1 MNKIKRIG
9 VLTAGGDC
17 PGLNAVVRAVTKYAL
32 LKNIEVYGF
41 KNGFDGLVKNECIL
55 LDNKAVSGILTRGGT
70 ILGTSNLANPFR
82 YTLSPLGTPENP
94 KDVSGLVLEN
104 IVKNKIDALV
114 TIGGDG
120 TLSMSKQFIDKGVK
134 IVGVPKTIDNDL
146 SATDYTFGFDSALTV
161 ATDAVDRLH
170 TTAEAHHRVM
180 IIETMGR
187 YAGWIALRS
196 CIAGGGDVCLIPEIP
211 YNDDII
217 AEAISRR
224 QKQGK
229 TFSIIVAA
237 EGAKNEKG
245 EMTVQK
251 TVAGSTDPIRL
262 GGIAQKVAAMLE
274 ERIKTECRVVVL
286 GHLQRGG
293 TPTPF
298 DRWLSTRFGSAAV
311 DLILQDKTGY
321 MVALRGTEIV
331 SVPIAEAVAKLKR
344 VDPKGQEVRAA
355 VSVGTSFGANLT
367 FED

>member
-17 PGLNAVVRAVTKYAL
+17 PGLNAVVRAVAKYAL
-32 LKNIEVYGF
+32 REGIEVYGF
-41 KNGFDGLVKNECIL
+41 KNGFDGLVKNNFIL

-70 ILGTSNLANPFR
+70 ILGTSNIANPFR
-82 YTLSPLGTPENP
+82 YTLEPYGTPENP
-94 KDVSGLVLEN
+94 KDVSNLVLEN
-104 IVKNKIDALV
+104 IEKNKIDALV

-146 SATDYTFGFDSALTV
+146 SATDYTFGFDSALTI
-161 ATDAVDRLH
+161 ATDAVDRIH
-170 TTAEAHHRVM
+170 TTAESHHRVM

-196 CIAGGGDVCLIPEIP
+196 CIAGGGDVCLLPEIP

-217 AEAISRR
+217 ANAILER

-245 EMTVQK
+245 EMAIQK
-251 TVAGSTDPIRL
+251 TVAASTDPIRL
-262 GGIAQKVAAMLE
+262 GGIAQKIADMIE
-274 ERIKTECRVVVL
+274 SKIKTECRVVVL

-293 TPTPF
+293 TPTAF
-298 DRWLSTRFGSAAV
+298 DRWLSTRFGAAAV
-311 DLILQDKTGY
+311 DLILKGKTGY
-321 MVALRGTEIV
+321 MVALKGTEIAA
-331 SVPIAEAVAKLKR
+331 VPIAEAVAHLKR

-355 VSVGTSFGANLT
+355 VSVGTSFGANLK

>member
-32 LKNIEVYGF
+32 KENIEVYGF
-41 KNGFDGLVKNECIL
+41 KNGFDGLVKNEFIL
-55 LDNKAVSGILTRGGT
+55 LDNNAVSGILTRGGT

-82 YTLSPLGTPENP
+82 YTLEPIATPENP
-94 KDVSGLVLEN
+94 KDVSDIVIKNLE
-104 IVKNKIDALV
+104 KNKIDALV

-211 YNDDII
+211 YNDNLI
-217 AEAISRR
+217 AEAILKRK
-224 QKQGK
+224 QQGK

-245 EMTVQK
+245 EMAIQK
-251 TVAGSTDPIRL
+251 TVKGSTDPIRL
-262 GGIAQKVAAMLE
+262 GGIAQRIANMLE
-274 ERIKTECRVVVL
+274 EKIKTECRVVVL

-293 TPTPF
+293 TPTAF

-311 DLILQDKTGY
+311 DLILKGKTGY

-331 SVPIAEAVAKLKR
+331 SVPIAEAVSKLKR